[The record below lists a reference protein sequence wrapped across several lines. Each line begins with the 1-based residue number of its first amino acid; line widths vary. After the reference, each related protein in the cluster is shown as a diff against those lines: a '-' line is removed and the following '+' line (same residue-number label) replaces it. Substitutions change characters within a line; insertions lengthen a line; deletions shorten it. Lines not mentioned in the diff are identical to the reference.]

1 MNIIGL
7 VAEYNPFH
15 NGHKYQIDKIKEMY
29 PDSLI
34 IVVVSN
40 LFTQRGE
47 MSLLNVWDKALIAI
61 ENNVDLVVELPS
73 FYAIQS
79 SDVFAKGAIEILSS
93 LHIDTL
99 VFGSETDAN
108 ILKQVAQIQETNNFD
123 NILASHIKEGLSYP
137 MSLDKTI
144 KELLGFS
151 ISSPND
157 LLGVSYIKEVKKY
170 NKNINIISIKRTNDY
185 HDLKLNSSIVSASN
199 IREKLNNNKNIKKYL
214 PLSSYKLIKDTHLSY
229 DKYFYLLKYKI
240 LTSKDLSIYLDVIEG
255 LDNKLHKEINTKEDV
270 NTLITSLKSK
280 RYTYNKLSR
289 MLLHILLSLT
299 SKETKELNNTNIIR
313 IIGFNNKGKNYLN
326 KIKKN
331 VSLPIISKYI
341 KGNKILEFETRV
353 SSIYDLIN
361 KTNNLSLEYKRK
373 VIFIDK

>member
-255 LDNKLHKEINTKEDV
+255 LDNKLHKEINIKEDV

-361 KTNNLSLEYKRK
+361 KTNNLSL
-373 VIFIDK
+373 